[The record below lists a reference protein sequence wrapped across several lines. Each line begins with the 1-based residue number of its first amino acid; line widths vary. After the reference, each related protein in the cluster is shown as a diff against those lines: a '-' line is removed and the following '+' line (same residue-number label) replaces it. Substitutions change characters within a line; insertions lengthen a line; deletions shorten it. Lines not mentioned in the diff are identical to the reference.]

1 MAPASGMAAGHQ
13 CRSEYQTGALMATT
27 DRQTIIATIR
37 DALAVLCEPGQVVEL
52 RIPKVDNK
60 KRTDSGYFT
69 DYGKLATAAAR
80 FEGRASGVYITL
92 NPVEPALLAR
102 AENRVKEWAELTTSD
117 DYIARR
123 RWLPIDC
130 DPTVN
135 GKKRPAGISSTDAEH
150 AAAIH
155 KAYAVADY
163 LASAGWPAPIVADT
177 GNGGALL
184 YRVDL
189 PNDKDSA
196 ALVEN
201 CLKALAKKFND
212 AAADIDTAVFNAAR
226 IWKLYGTLAG
236 KGDSTADRPHR
247 RALLISVPEVCQP
260 VALADLKTIARQIEP
275 VATST
280 NGTGPK
286 NGAWPIHAKDWLK
299 RHGIGVA
306 TEKPGKDGSTI
317 YVLDECPFNSDHAAP
332 DACVIQHKSG
342 ALVFKCLHN
351 GCASND
357 WRALRLKFEPT
368 AYDWKDGGADDKP
381 QNNGEEATKPDTP
394 TGPSYKHSEMIAAA
408 LAQRGYTF
416 QLNLC
421 SDLIEVNGE
430 PITDVM
436 AARIRTIARD
446 TGLKPLA
453 AVEDTYMVEAANHAY
468 HPIKDYLDGL
478 VWDGQPH
485 IARCAAALHGTDPPV
500 RYPDGAAQHL
510 AAVYLRR
517 WLIGVIA
524 KTFDQHQNMMLV
536 LVGPQRMGKSSW
548 AQWLC
553 PLRGYFLRGPI
564 NVTDKDSDVRLIG
577 YWIWEVSELDATT
590 RRSDVSALK
599 DFITRDIVT
608 VRKAYGRHDMRK
620 PALASLIGTVNES
633 AGFLIDDTGNRRFFV
648 ARIEKIDWAIINQLD
663 RDQIWAEAVAA
674 YRKGETWEL
683 QGAEYEAQTAQNR
696 THEVASILEDWI
708 VDYFLIGGLANGN
721 RMTAGEIISYLRS
734 QYDIR
739 LHGSER
745 SQAMELARVMKLLG
759 IPQTRTN
766 SWRGYEG
773 ILPKTWN
780 T

>member
-1 MAPASGMAAGHQ
+1 MTA
-13 CRSEYQTGALMATT
+13 T
-27 DRQTIIATIR
+27 DRQTTIATIR
-37 DALAVLCEPGQVVEL
+37 DALMVLCEPGQVIEL

-69 DYGKLATAAAR
+69 DLDRLAQAAVR
-80 FEGRASGVYITL
+80 YEGRASGTYITI

-102 AENRVKEWAELTTSD
+102 AENRVQEWAELTTSD

-123 RWLPIDC
+123 RWLLIDC

-150 AAAIH
+150 AAAIN
-155 KAYAVADY
+155 KAYVVADY
-163 LASAGWPAPIVADT
+163 LSSAGWPEPVIADS

-189 PNDKDSA
+189 PNDKDSST
-196 ALVEN
+196 LIEG
-201 CLKALAKKFND
+201 CLKALAKRFDD
-212 AAADIDTAVFNAAR
+212 ATADIDTTVFNAAR

-247 RALLISVPEVCQP
+247 RALLIVVPEPCQP
-260 VALADLKTIARQIEP
+260 VALVDLKAIARQIEP
-275 VATST
+275 APAV
-280 NGTGPK
+280 NGTKPA
-286 NGAWPIHAKDWLK
+286 NGAWPIHASDWLK
-299 RHGIGVA
+299 KYGIGIA

-317 YVLDECPFNSDHAAP
+317 YTLDSCPFNADHTAP
-332 DACVIQHKSG
+332 DACVIQRQSG

-351 GCASND
+351 SCAGND
-357 WRALRLKFEPT
+357 WRALRLKYEPT
-368 AYDWKDGGADDKP
+368 AYDWKDNP
-381 QNNGEEATKPDTP
+381 NGEKDAANGKETAKTEAPAV
-394 TGPSYKHSEMIAAA
+394 SHKHSEMIAAA
-408 LAQRGYTF
+408 LAQLGYTF

-436 AARIRTIARD
+436 AARIRTLARD
-446 TGLKPLA
+446 TGLRPLA
-453 AVEDTYMVEAANHAY
+453 AVEDTYMVEAANNAY
-468 HPIKDYLDGL
+468 HPIKDYLNEL
-478 VWDGQPH
+478 VWDGKPH
-485 IARCAAALHGTDPPV
+485 IARCAAALHGTDPPIV
-500 RYPDGAAQHL
+500 YPDGTAQHL

-524 KTFDQHQNMMLV
+524 KTLDQHQNMMLV

-633 AGFLIDDTGNRRFFV
+633 AGFLVDDTGNRRFMA
-648 ARIEKIDWAIINQLD
+648 ARVEKIDWEIINRLD

-674 YRKGETWEL
+674 YRAGESWEL
-683 QGAEYEAQTAQNR
+683 RGVEYEAQAEQNR
-696 THEVASILEDWI
+696 THQVASVLEDWI
-708 VDYFLIGGLANGN
+708 AEYFYIGGVADGS
-721 RMTAGEIISYLRS
+721 RMTAGEIITYLRT

-745 SQAMELARVMKLLG
+745 AQAMELARVLKLLG
-759 IPQTRTN
+759 VSPARAAN
-766 SWRGYEG
+766 WRGYEG

-780 T
+780 ST